1 MRLSPFQAGQFLRAY
16 GLNGALVLGLSACA
30 AGAPV
35 SPLTMPLPDGRV
47 EVVPLAPS
55 TYVVNRQAK
64 SISTSGITIRI
75 TRKDGPDFDYSEGA
89 RAKAVAQAYCATY
102 HRQLDPRAMGR
113 FSLPNAWV
121 FDGDCV

>member
-1 MRLSPFQAGQFLRAY
+1 MA
-16 GLNGALVLGLSACA
+16 
-30 AGAPV
+30 
-35 SPLTMPLPDGRV
+35 PLTMPLPDGRD
-47 EVVPLAPS
+47 EVVALAPS
-55 TYVVNRQAK
+55 TYVVNRRAK

-75 TRKDGPDFDYSEGA
+75 TRKDGRDFDYSEGA

-102 HRQLDPRAMGR
+102 NRQLDPRAMGR